1 MAGAEGAS
9 AMKLTIVFPMVV
21 FASMAAAADVRSAQ
35 VQIAG
40 AVLAAPEELRE
51 GAAVLGYDAQGG
63 RVQIREGKNEL
74 ICLATDP
81 TKTAFNVAC
90 YHKDLEPF
98 MARGREL
105 LAQKVT
111 GAKRNEIRFKE
122 VEDGKL
128 PMPKEPRTLYVLTG
142 ASFDAAT
149 GKVEDPYLRWV
160 IYVPFATPQST
171 GLSTK
176 ASDSA
181 PWLMSPG
188 TAGGPIM
195 INPPKKESACWRGE
209 FFGGGSAAFR
219 RTHEGKFAM
228 NANFLMETIGGGNAR
243 VAPAVAN
250 RFFPLCRAGTACL
263 RSEERRVGKECRSRW

>member
-1 MAGAEGAS
+1 MKSMLAS
-9 AMKLTIVFPMVV
+9 LMV
-21 FASMAAAADVRSAQ
+21 ALGSIATAADVPSVE

-40 AVLAAPEELRE
+40 AVLAAPAEMRA
-51 GAAVLGYDAQGG
+51 GAAVLGFDAQGK

-81 TKTAFNVAC
+81 SKPTFEVDC

-105 LAQKVT
+105 LGQKVT

-122 VEDGKL
+122 VEEGKVS
-128 PMPKEPRTLYVLTG
+128 MPKEPRTLYVLTG
-142 ASFDAAT
+142 KSFDAAT
-149 GKVEDPYLRWV
+149 GKVENSYLRWV

-176 ASDSA
+176 GSEGA

-188 TAGGPIM
+188 TAGAHIM
-195 INPPKKESACWRGE
+195 INPPKPK
-209 FFGGGSAAFR
+209 
-219 RTHEGKFAM
+219 
-228 NANFLMETIGGGNAR
+228 
-243 VAPAVAN
+243 
-250 RFFPLCRAGTACL
+250 
-263 RSEERRVGKECRSRW
+263 